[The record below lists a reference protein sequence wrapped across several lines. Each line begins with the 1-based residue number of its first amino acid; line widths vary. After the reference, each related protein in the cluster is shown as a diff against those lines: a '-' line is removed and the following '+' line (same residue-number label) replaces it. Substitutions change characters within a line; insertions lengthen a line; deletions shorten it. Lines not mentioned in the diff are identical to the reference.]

1 MMVEMLVTLFIM
13 FRTFFVI
20 FKLRDVLVQSQ

>member
-20 FKLRDVLVQSQ
+20 FKLRDVLVQSH